1 MKTVILNANNNTIH
15 ILRDKDLYNQVD
27 MKLQSINKEST
38 IIGRDQ
44 NNQLIIA
51 EKAEIEDI

>member
-15 ILRDKDLYNQVD
+15 ILRDKDLYNQVN
-27 MKLQSINKEST
+27 MKLQSLNKEST

-51 EKAEIEDI
+51 EKAEIEDV

>member
-27 MKLQSINKEST
+27 MKLQSINKDST

-51 EKAEIEDI
+51 EKAEIEDV

>member
-38 IIGRDQ
+38 IIGRYQ

-51 EKAEIEDI
+51 EKAEIEDV

>member
-15 ILRDKDLYNQVD
+15 ILRDKNLYNQVD
-27 MKLQSINKEST
+27 MKLQNMNKEST

-51 EKAEIEDI
+51 EKAEIEDV

>member
-51 EKAEIEDI
+51 EKAEIEDV

>member
-1 MKTVILNANNNTIH
+1 MKTVIINANNNTIH
-15 ILRDKDLYNQVD
+15 ILRDKSLYNQVD
-27 MKLQSINKEST
+27 MKLQRLNKEST

-51 EKAEIEDI
+51 EKAEVEDI

>member
-15 ILRDKDLYNQVD
+15 ILRDKDLYNQVN

-51 EKAEIEDI
+51 EKAEIEDV